1 MYSAKIVLDSYVD
14 ITDARCTTLEFTMP
28 KWLVAEFNTHRM
40 IAKNSASSRAIPT
53 TKLIQMVE
61 QNPVYPIDFREKN
74 TGMVAENVVSEE
86 NLQLLHAEWYGAS
99 RDMLARVKRML
110 AIGKGVDKQRVN
122 RLLEPFMWTTV
133 VATATEWDNF
143 FNLRD
148 HGAAQP
154 EFGLVASIANQLYK
168 TSEPQL
174 LQASEWHLPYF
185 TDDEVEE
192 QIVGNGMSPFMVALA
207 SAARVS
213 RVTYVKQDTKYSFEE
228 EVAKGVKLAKDR
240 HMSPLDQ
247 VAMATHSRNFFGH
260 SYSFK
265 PLRKFIVG
273 ESGSRRH
280 GNWQDNAINAFIERG
295 VDYFDGY

>member
-1 MYSAKIVLDSYVD
+1 MYSAKIVLDSYSN
-14 ITDARCTTLEFTMP
+14 ITEARCTTLEFTMP

-40 IAKNSASSRAIPT
+40 TAKNSASSRAIPT
-53 TKLIQMVE
+53 SKLIE
-61 QNPVYPIDFREKN
+61 AIEYHPVVPIDFREKN
-74 TGMVAENVVSEE
+74 TGMTADALVNEQD
-86 NLQLLHAEWYGAS
+86 LQLLYEEWIGAS
-99 RDMLARVKRML
+99 KDMLARVKRML

-133 VATATEWDNF
+133 VATATEWENF
-143 FNLRD
+143 FTLRD
-148 HGAAQP
+148 HEAAQP
-154 EFGLVASIANQLYK
+154 EFGLIASIANQLYRLN
-168 TSEPQL
+168 EPQIL
-174 LQASEWHLPYF
+174 VAGEWHLPYV
-185 TDDEVEE
+185 TMEE
-192 QIVGNGMSPFMVALA
+192 EASLIKEGVPAYQIALA

-213 RVTYVKQDTKYSFEE
+213 RVTYVKQDTKYSFDE
-228 EVAKGVKLAKDR
+228 EVQKGIKLAKDR

-247 VAMATHSRNFFGH
+247 VAMATNSRNFFGH

-295 VDYFDGY
+295 VDYFNGY